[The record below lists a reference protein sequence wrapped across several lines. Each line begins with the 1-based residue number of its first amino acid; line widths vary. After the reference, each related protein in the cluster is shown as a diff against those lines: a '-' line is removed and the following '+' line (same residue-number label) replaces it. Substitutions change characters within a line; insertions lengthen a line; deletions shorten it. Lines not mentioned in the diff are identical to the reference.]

1 MAQSASALQ
10 MEWLERALV
19 NLDDGALG
27 ALYRV
32 AIGFLTLPVMYL
44 LLGNDTSDW
53 AVVPFLMLVLL
64 LLRILPAIIRKLI
77 PFSNAAREAWAARR
91 SAAKRYDSYQWR
103 KLLWIGVGLA
113 LWTAVSG
120 QGSLVP
126 VLVSSVC
133 LLAGAAAEMRWRA
146 VSTAG
151 RFSRPPKG
159 KAQGA
164 M

>member
-1 MAQSASALQ
+1 